1 VFIALLLINAGYL
14 FNGTLTSL
22 DEYHFQSDLFESLQS
37 ALSPASFIRVPLPYP
52 YLEGLDLVSFE
63 DRTGFAC
70 ARVYLLGQLSW
81 EGFPGYYL
89 IAFLF
94 KVPLAIQVLCLLA
107 ALLYFADWK
116 SGRFRREE
124 LFLLVPLLFFTIYF
138 NLFNRAQYGI
148 RFFLL
153 IFPSI
158 LVFCG
163 SLIARWS
170 PLSRLQKLG
179 IFALGGYLVVSV
191 LSYFPHYIPYVNELV
206 YDRRSAYKVLADSNI
221 DWGQGGGRLAQYLK
235 QHPTAQ
241 VRPAK
246 PTAGQI
252 VVDVNHLT
260 GIVGDPERY
269 AWLRENF
276 SPSATIAHAYLVYDV
291 SAKEVEAISPRY
303 RNR

>member
-1 VFIALLLINAGYL
+1 MLIAVLVINAGYL
-14 FNGTLTSL
+14 FNRTLTPL
-22 DEYHFQSDLFESLQS
+22 HEYHFHSDLFQSIQS
-37 ALSPASFIRVPLPYP
+37 ALAPARFIRIPLPYP

-94 KVPLAIQVLCLLA
+94 KVPLAIQLLCLLA
-107 ALLYFADWK
+107 ALSYVAHWK
-116 SGRFRREE
+116 SGRFRSAE
-124 LFLLVPLLFFTIYF
+124 LFLLLPLLFFTVYF
-138 NLFNRAQYGI
+138 NVFNRAQYGI

-170 PLSRLQKLG
+170 PVSRLRKLG
-179 IFALGGYLVVSV
+179 ILALGGYLVVSV
-191 LSYFPHYIPYVNELV
+191 LSYFPHYIPYMNELV
-206 YDRRSAYKVLADSNI
+206 YERRSAYKVLADSNI
-221 DWGQGGGRLAQYLK
+221 DWGQGGGHLAQYLK
-235 QHPTAQ
+235 QHPTVQ

-246 PTAGQI
+246 PTAGRI

-260 GIVGDPERY
+260 GIVGAPERY

-276 SPSATIAHAYLVYDV
+276 SPSATIAYAYLVYDV
-291 SAKEVEAISPRY
+291 SAKEVEAISPYY